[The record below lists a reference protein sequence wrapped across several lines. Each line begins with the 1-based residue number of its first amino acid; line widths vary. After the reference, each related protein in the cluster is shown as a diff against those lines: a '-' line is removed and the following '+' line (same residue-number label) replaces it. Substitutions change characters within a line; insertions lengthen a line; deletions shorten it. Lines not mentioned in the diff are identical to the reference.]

1 MRSPKPK
8 KRRKWRVGL
17 LIAAGALLLGFGAA
31 YVASD
36 DVRYLTRAG
45 FEETRI
51 LTRRVPIAA
60 LASDSTAP
68 VHLRDAAGLV
78 VEVRSYAR
86 ELGLEAGETYTTFS
100 DVGRDT
106 LLLVLTASPKDCL
119 CPVTWWYPVVGRVPY
134 KGFFDAEQA
143 TEAAQRYA
151 DRDYDVHLRPSA
163 AFSTLG
169 WFNDPLL
176 STAVSP
182 DSVELA
188 ALVFHEI
195 GHNSLW
201 VKGATDFNESFAQW
215 LGYRSAEQ
223 FFLARGDTALALRA
237 LERWHDER
245 IVGQYFDRLLAR
257 LDSLYQSNPSVID
270 LATGRHAIEQWSR
283 DTLGS
288 PFGQALRT
296 IDPERLGNRPINN
309 AALLGVRLYRTGL
322 ELFDDW
328 YHRNGRQ
335 VDAAVFGLVEALE
348 GVEGEEAWAMLRG
361 LVGALPPLPQ

>member
-1 MRSPKPK
+1 M
-8 KRRKWRVGL
+8 GL
-17 LIAAGALLLGFGAA
+17 LIAAGALLLGYGAA

-51 LTRRVPIAA
+51 LTRRVPITKLAA
-60 LASDSTAP
+60 DSSAP
-68 VHLRDAAGLV
+68 LHLRTAASLV
-78 VEVRSYAR
+78 VQVRDYAR

-106 LLLVLTASPKDCL
+106 LLLVLTASPKECL

-134 KGFFDAEQA
+134 KGFFDADQA
-143 TEAAQRYA
+143 TEAAQHYA
-151 DRDYDVHLRPSA
+151 GLGYDIHLRESA

-176 STAVSP
+176 STAISP

-215 LGYRSAEQ
+215 LGYRTAGE
-223 FFLARGDTALALRA
+223 FFLARGDTTLALRA

-245 IVGQYFDRLLAR
+245 IIGRYYDRLLER
-257 LDSLYQSNPSVID
+257 LDSLYRANPSVTE
-270 LATGRHAIEQWSR
+270 LAIGRSAIESWAR
-283 DTLGS
+283 DTLRS

-296 IDPERLGNRPINN
+296 VNPERLGNRPINN

-322 ELFDDW
+322 DLFDEW
-328 YHRNGRQ
+328 HHRNGEQ
-335 VDAAVFGLVEALE
+335 VDASVFGLVEALD
-348 GVEGEEAWAMLRG
+348 GVEGEEAWLVLRS
-361 LVGALPPLPQ
+361 LVGALPPVLQ

>member
-1 MRSPKPK
+1 MKTAK
-8 KRRKWRVGL
+8 VGKRRRWFMGL
-17 LIAAGALLLGFGAA
+17 LIAAGALLLGFGTA

-60 LASDSTAP
+60 MARDSSAP
-68 VHLRDAAGLV
+68 LHLRHAAGLV
-78 VEVRSYAR
+78 VDVRDYAR
-86 ELGLEAGETYTTFS
+86 TLGLDVGETYTTFT

-106 LLLVLTASPKDCL
+106 LLLVLTASPKECL

-134 KGFFDAEQA
+134 KGFFDADKA
-143 TEAAQRYA
+143 REAADMYA
-151 DRDYDVHLRPSA
+151 RRGYDIHLRESS

-176 STAVSP
+176 STAVSD
-182 DSVELA
+182 DSVEMA

-215 LGYRSAEQ
+215 LGYRTAEQ

-237 LERWHDER
+237 AARWNDER
-245 IVGQYFDRLLAR
+245 IVGRYYDRLLAR
-257 LDSLYQSNPSVID
+257 LDSLYASNPSAAQ
-270 LATGRHAIEQWSR
+270 LAIGRNAIEAWGR
-283 DTLGS
+283 DTLRS
-288 PFGQALRT
+288 PFGQALLT
-296 IDPERLGNRPINN
+296 IDAERLGNRPINN

-322 ELFDDW
+322 ELFDEW
-328 YHRNGRQ
+328 HYRNGQQ
-335 VDAAVFGLVEALE
+335 VDAAVFGLVEALQ
-348 GVEGEEAWAMLRG
+348 GAEGEEAWLVLRG
-361 LVGALPPLPQ
+361 LVGALPEPQQ

>member
-1 MRSPKPK
+1 M
-8 KRRKWRVGL
+8 GL
-17 LIAAGALLLGFGAA
+17 LIAAGALLFGYGAA

-51 LTRRVPIAA
+51 LANRVPIAA
-60 LASDSTAP
+60 LASDSSAP
-68 VHLRDAAGLV
+68 IQLRDAAGLV
-78 VEVRSYAR
+78 VQVRGYAR
-86 ELGLEAGETYTTFS
+86 DLGLEAGETYTTFS

-134 KGFFDAEQA
+134 KGFFDADQA
-143 TEAAQRYA
+143 GQAAQRYLGLG
-151 DRDYDVHLRPSA
+151 YDVHLRPSA

-176 STAVSP
+176 STAVST

-215 LGYRSAEQ
+215 VGYRAAEQ
-223 FFLARGDTALALRA
+223 FFLARGDSTLALRA

-245 IVGQYFDRLLAR
+245 IIGQYYDRLLAR
-257 LDSLYQSNPSVID
+257 LDSLYQSNPSVLD
-270 LATGRHAIEQWSR
+270 LATGRQAIEQWSR
-283 DTLGS
+283 DTLDS
-288 PFGQALRT
+288 PFGQQLRT

-328 YHRNGRQ
+328 FHRSGNQ
-335 VDAAVFGLVEALE
+335 VDVAVFGLVEALD
-348 GVEGEEAWAMLRG
+348 GAEGEEAWALLRG
-361 LVGALPPLPQ
+361 LVGALSPTPQ

>member
-1 MRSPKPK
+1 M
-8 KRRKWRVGL
+8 GL
-17 LIAAGALLLGFGAA
+17 LIAAGALLFGFGAA
-31 YVASD
+31 YVASE

-51 LTRRVPIAA
+51 LTRRVPIAR
-60 LASDSTAP
+60 LAADSGAP
-68 VHLRDAAGLV
+68 LHLRHAAGLV
-78 VEVRSYAR
+78 VQVREHAR
-86 ELGLEAGETYTTFS
+86 QLGLQTGQTYTTFS
-100 DVGRDT
+100 DLGRDT
-106 LLLVLTASPKDCL
+106 LLVVLTASPKECL

-134 KGFFDAEQA
+134 KGFFDPEHAQAAAEH
-143 TEAAQRYA
+143 YSGLG
-151 DRDYDVHLRPSA
+151 YDVHLRTSD

-176 STAVSP
+176 STAVTT

-215 LGYRSAEQ
+215 LGYRAAER
-223 FFLARGDTALALRA
+223 FFLARGDSLLALRA

-245 IVGQYFDRLLAR
+245 IVGRYYDRLMTR
-257 LDSLYQSNPSVID
+257 LDSLYASNPSVTE
-270 LATGRHAIEQWSR
+270 LAIGRNAIEAWSR
-283 DTLGS
+283 DTMRS

-296 IDPERLGNRPINN
+296 INPERLGNRPINN

-322 ELFDDW
+322 DLFDDW
-328 YHRNGRQ
+328 YHRNGQQ
-335 VDAAVFGLVEALE
+335 VDASVFGLVDALE
-348 GVEGEEAWAMLRG
+348 GAEGEEAWLILRS
-361 LVGALPPLPQ
+361 LVGALPPVPQ

>member
-1 MRSPKPK
+1 M
-8 KRRKWRVGL
+8 GL

-51 LTRRVPIAA
+51 LMGRRPITVLAA
-60 LASDSTAP
+60 DSAAP
-68 VHLRDAAGLV
+68 YHLREAASLV
-78 VEVRSYAR
+78 VEVREYAR
-86 ELGLEAGETYTTFS
+86 QNGLEAGATYTTFS

-119 CPVTWWYPVVGRVPY
+119 CPVTWWYPIVGRVPY
-134 KGFFDAEQA
+134 KGFFDVAAAEQA
-143 TEAAQRYA
+143 AQHYR
-151 DRDYDVHLRPSA
+151 DLDYDVNLRPSA

-176 STAVSP
+176 STAISS

-195 GHNSLW
+195 GHNTLW
-201 VKGATDFNESFAQW
+201 VKGATAFNESFAQW
-215 LGYRSAEQ
+215 LGYRTAER
-223 FFLARGDTALALRA
+223 FFLARGDSALALRA
-237 LERWHDER
+237 LQRWHDER
-245 IVGQYFDRLLAR
+245 VLGRYYDRLLQR
-257 LDSLYQSNPSVID
+257 LDSLYASAPD
-270 LATGRHAIEQWSR
+270 HDALMAGRQEIEAWSR
-283 DTLGS
+283 DTLAS
-288 PFGQALRT
+288 PFGESLRT
-296 IDPERLGNRPINN
+296 INPRRLADRPINN

-328 YHRNGRQ
+328 YARSGNS
-335 VDAAVFGLVEALE
+335 VDVAVFGLRDAFDEMTGLDPWATLRAL
-348 GVEGEEAWAMLRG
+348 GSGTATPAVQ
-361 LVGALPPLPQ
+361 PD

>member
-1 MRSPKPK
+1 M
-8 KRRKWRVGL
+8 GL
-17 LIAAGALLLGFGAA
+17 LIAAGALLLGFGTA
-31 YVASD
+31 YVVSD

-51 LTRRVPIAA
+51 LTRRVPISA
-60 LASDSTAP
+60 LAHDSTAP
-68 VHLRDAAGLV
+68 LHLREAASLV
-78 VEVRSYAR
+78 VDVREYAR
-86 ELGLEAGETYTTFS
+86 ALGLEAGETYTTFS

-106 LLLVLTASPKDCL
+106 LLLVLTASPKHCL

-134 KGFFDAEQA
+134 KGFFDADQA
-143 TEAAQRYA
+143 QQAAEHYA
-151 DRDYDVHLRPSA
+151 SLGHDVHLRPSA

-176 STAVSP
+176 STAIST

-215 LGYRSAEQ
+215 LGYRTAEK
-223 FFLARGDTALALRA
+223 FFLSRGDTALALRA

-245 IVGQYFDRLLAR
+245 IIGLYYDRLLGK
-257 LDSLYQSNPSVID
+257 LDSLYQSNPGEIE
-270 LATGRHAIEQWSR
+270 LAQGRATIEAWSR
-283 DTLGS
+283 DTLRS

-296 IDPERLGNRPINN
+296 INPERLGNRPINN

-328 YHRNGRQ
+328 FYRNGQQ
-335 VDAAVFGLVEALE
+335 VDAAVFGLVEALDQ
-348 GVEGEEAWAMLRG
+348 VEGPEAWPMLRS
-361 LVGALPPLPQ
+361 LVGAPPLEPQ

>member
-1 MRSPKPK
+1 M
-8 KRRKWRVGL
+8 GL
-17 LIAAGALLLGFGAA
+17 LIAAGALLLGYGAA

-51 LTRRVPIAA
+51 LTRRVPIARMA
-60 LASDSTAP
+60 RDTTAP
-68 VHLRDAAGLV
+68 LHLRHAAGLV
-78 VEVRSYAR
+78 VEVRDYAR
-86 ELGLEAGETYTTFS
+86 QLGLEAGETYTTFS

-106 LLLVLTASPKDCL
+106 LLLVLTASPKECL
-119 CPVTWWYPVVGRVPY
+119 CPVTWWYPIVGRVPY
-134 KGFFDAEQA
+134 KGFFEAEDGR
-143 TEAAQRYA
+143 EAADHYA
-151 DRDYDVHLRPSA
+151 GLGYDVHLRESS

-176 STAVSP
+176 STAVST

-215 LGYRSAEQ
+215 LGYRTAER
-223 FFLARGDTALALRA
+223 FFLARGDTTLALRA
-237 LERWHDER
+237 LERWSDER
-245 IVGQYFDRLLAR
+245 IIGQYYDRLLSR
-257 LDSLYQSNPSVID
+257 LDSLYQSNPSVTE
-270 LATGRHAIEQWSR
+270 LATGRQAIEAWSR
-283 DTLGS
+283 DTLRS
-288 PFGQALRT
+288 PFGQGLRT

-322 ELFDDW
+322 ELFDAW
-328 YHRNGRQ
+328 YYRNGQQ
-335 VDAAVFGLVEALE
+335 VDVAVFGLVEALE
-348 GVEGEEAWAMLRG
+348 GSSGEEAWMILRS
-361 LVGALPPLPQ
+361 LVGAPADGSQ